1 MDYQKIDG
9 SYGEGGGQ
17 IIRNAIT
24 LSTITKKPIQ
34 IDNIRAKRKVP
45 GLRAQ
50 HLTGVRLLAKLCNAN
65 VEGLKIGSTSIKF
78 EPGELQSSHIT
89 EDIGTAGS
97 ISLIFQGLIP
107 AVAIAKKELRLSITG
122 GTDVPWSPTANYTM
136 NILAEAYSRMG
147 IKFSMDIKQR
157 GYYPKGGGVIDL
169 NVFPCD
175 EIKPIILSQ
184 RNEKN
189 VKLYCSFSK
198 LDSELID
205 KHVQATKKMS
215 MPLEERL
222 QIMIKVGRRFN
233 RIAVPSLII
242 LIVTGLYS
250 SQQLLSN
257 PGILLSTSYGSYLVI
272 KILLVIAL
280 IIAFAVHVRIIR
292 KDVEEKIM
300 SKQMSEEQIQKLRKK
315 IIILGEVTVVISV
328 AILFFAAVLDA
339 GV

>member
-1 MDYQKIDG
+1 MTLEQAIITWIHLVSAAVWVGG
-9 SYGEGGGQ
+9 SLFLGVVL
-17 IIRNAIT
+17 A
-24 LSTITKKPIQ
+24 PI
-34 IDNIRAKRKVP
+34 
-45 GLRAQ
+45 L
-50 HLTGVRLLAKLCNAN
+50 
-65 VEGLKIGSTSIKF
+65 
-78 EPGELQSSHIT
+78 
-89 EDIGTAGS
+89 
-97 ISLIFQGLIP
+97 
-107 AVAIAKKELRLSITG
+107 
-122 GTDVPWSPTANYTM
+122 
-136 NILAEAYSRMG
+136 
-147 IKFSMDIKQR
+147 
-157 GYYPKGGGVIDL
+157 
-169 NVFPCD
+169 
-175 EIKPIILSQ
+175 
-184 RNEKN
+184 
-189 VKLYCSFSK
+189 
-198 LDSELID
+198 
-205 KHVQATKKMS
+205 KKMS

-242 LIVTGLYS
+242 LIATGLYS
-250 SQQLLSN
+250 SFPLLSN